1 MHNAQ
6 AKHASLPWDTIFSTE
21 LFDTFKPS
29 VRHVSFPRNRRAHIA
44 SFPHGRNPKAYNEA
58 MRHLALPPA
67 RCAMV
72 AAHIYDLRAAAG
84 QGMVTVYVRRPH
96 EDIPLDS
103 PVRSKKDGGEVD
115 YVVDSFLEIAD
126 IIELKQAA

>member
-1 MHNAQ
+1 M
-6 AKHASLPWDTIFSTE
+6 LI
-21 LFDTFKPS
+21 LL
-29 VRHVSFPRNRRAHIA
+29 SFP
-44 SFPHGRNPKAYNEA
+44 FGRNPKAYNEA
-58 MRHLALPPA
+58 MRHLAVRPA

-84 QGMVTVYVRRPH
+84 QGMITVYVGRPD

-126 IIELKQAA
+126 IIDLKQTA

>member
-1 MHNAQ
+1 MLISH
-6 AKHASLPWDTIFSTE
+6 
-21 LFDTFKPS
+21 
-29 VRHVSFPRNRRAHIA
+29 

-126 IIELKQAA
+126 IADLKQAA